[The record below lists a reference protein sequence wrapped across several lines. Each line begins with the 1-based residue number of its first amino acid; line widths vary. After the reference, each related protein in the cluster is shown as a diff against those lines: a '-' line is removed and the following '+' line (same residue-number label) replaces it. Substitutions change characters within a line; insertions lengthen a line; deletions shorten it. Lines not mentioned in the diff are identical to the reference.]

1 MISFRLLR
9 AVPALAVALAFA
21 ACERGFGDAAEPQLV
36 VEGWIDSGGFPV
48 VMLSRTV
55 PITDE
60 YRPTSEL
67 ADYVERWAR
76 VAVADG
82 QREVVLVGRH
92 DADCFPPYVY
102 TTSDLRGEPG
112 HTYRLTVDC
121 TDGTHAEATATIP
134 EPAPIDS
141 FAVEPVAHADS
152 LRQVYAF
159 VGGRRDSCFYKLFT
173 HVLGKP
179 YGYMSAYLGIA
190 EGRMLPADGK
200 MPVNPGRLNID
211 SDFTPCFEAGDTV
224 MVKLAS
230 ITEEA
235 YRFWRDFED
244 MTTLSRNPL
253 FPVTNNLHS
262 NIDGGLGYWFG
273 YGASFATLRV
283 GP

>member
-1 MISFRLLR
+1 
-9 AVPALAVALAFA
+9 
-21 ACERGFGDAAEPQLV
+21 
-36 VEGWIDSGGFPV
+36 
-48 VMLSRTV
+48 
-55 PITDE
+55 
-60 YRPTSEL
+60 
-67 ADYVERWAR
+67 
-76 VAVADG
+76 
-82 QREVVLVGRH
+82 
-92 DADCFPPYVY
+92 
-102 TTSDLRGEPG
+102 
-112 HTYRLTVDC
+112 
-121 TDGTHAEATATIP
+121 
-134 EPAPIDS
+134 
-141 FAVEPVAHADS
+141 
-152 LRQVYAF
+152 
-159 VGGRRDSCFYKLFT
+159 
-173 HVLGKP
+173 
-179 YGYMSAYLGIA
+179 MSSYLGIA

-273 YGASFATLRV
+273 YGACFATLTV